1 MLKICNPVN
10 NQKVKSS
17 SESQI
22 ATDSMIRKQMFD
34 RNSEKTMN
42 TLREENNTLQIESHA
57 NKSNLLKLRIKERKK
72 N

>member
-1 MLKICNPVN
+1 MLKICRPVN

-17 SESQI
+17 SESKT

-34 RNSEKTMN
+34 RNSEKTIN
-42 TLREENNTLQIESHA
+42 TSREENTLQIESHA